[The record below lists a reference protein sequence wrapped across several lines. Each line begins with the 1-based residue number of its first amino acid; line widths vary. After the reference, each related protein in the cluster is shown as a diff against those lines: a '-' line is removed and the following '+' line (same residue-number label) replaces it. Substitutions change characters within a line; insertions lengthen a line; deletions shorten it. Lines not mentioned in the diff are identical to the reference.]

1 MADYKGRIGNLIR
14 DARKHR
20 GLTQHQLAELLGTS
34 QSAINRIEK
43 GHQNLSL
50 EMLARIG
57 AALDSEIVALGA
69 GPTHLRVDGPTTLS
83 GSIDVKTSKNAGV
96 ALLCAS
102 LLNKGRTTLRK
113 VARIEEVNR
122 LLEVLNSLGVATRWV
137 GDDNDLEIIPPAD
150 LNLAAIDETAA
161 RRTRSVIMFLG
172 PLLHRYDEFDLP
184 YAGGCNLGERTV
196 EPHMSALRP
205 FGLDVK
211 ASDGSYHASVN
222 RTIEPSRPIVL
233 TERGDTVTEN
243 ALMAAALHPGTTVIR
258 NASSNYMVQD
268 LCFYLQRLG
277 VEVEGIGTT
286 TLKVTGRSS
295 IDVDVDYAPAEDPIE
310 AMSLLAA
317 AIVTKSS
324 ITIRRVPIEFLEIEL
339 ATLEEM
345 GFRYD
350 RSPEYAALNGETRL
364 VDITT
369 HPSELRAPLDK
380 IHPMPFPGLNIDN
393 LPFFAV
399 IAAVAEG
406 QTLLHDWVYE
416 NRAIYLTEL
425 NKLGA
430 QVKLLD
436 PHRVLIDGPDAL
448 LRRGDRLP
456 ARPAPGRRA
465 AHRDARLEGPQRAA
479 LDVRHPPRLRGPRR
493 APQRARRQHRDVQ
506 GHLRRVSLVEEVAQR
521 PSRRLRPVG
530 LVTGARVA
538 SSTSGGARSVE
549 KSLHPGARDLADGG
563 GAVMSAVIRGRG
575 AVCWPAL
582 RCQSFSASTS
592 MPRSARARNTPCPSG
607 HELTVASPRVR

>member
-1 MADYKGRIGNLIR
+1 MTEGYKGRIGLLIR

-20 GLTQHQLAELLGTS
+20 GLTQAQLADLLGTS

-43 GHQNLSL
+43 GAQNLSL
-50 EMLARIG
+50 EMIARIG

-69 GPTHLRVDGPTTLS
+69 GPTHLRITGPTTLS
-83 GSIDVKTSKNAGV
+83 GSIEVKTSKNAGV

-102 LLNKGRTTLRK
+102 LLNQGRTTLRK

-122 LLEVLNSLGVATRWV
+122 LLEVLGSLGVQTRWL
-137 GDDNDLEIIPPAD
+137 GDEGDLEIIPPKQLRLD
-150 LNLAAIDETAA
+150 AIDEAAA

-172 PLLHRYDEFDLP
+172 PLLHRADTFDLP
-184 YAGGCNLGERTV
+184 YAGGCNLGTRTV

-205 FGLDVK
+205 FGLEVK
-211 ASDGSYHASVN
+211 ATDGSYHAMVDRSVVPQ
-222 RTIEPSRPIVL
+222 RAIVL

-277 VEVEGIGTT
+277 VTVEGVGTT
-286 TLKVTGRSS
+286 TLTVTGRES

-317 AIVTKSS
+317 AIVTRSE
-324 ITIRRVPIEFLEIEL
+324 ITITRVPIEFLEIEL
-339 ATLEEM
+339 ALLEEM

-350 RSPEYAALNGETRL
+350 RSEEYVAANGHTRL
-364 VDITT
+364 VDLTT
-369 HPSELRAPLDK
+369 KPSDLHAPLDK

-399 IAAVAEG
+399 IAAVATG

-425 NKLGA
+425 TKLGA

-436 PHRVLIDGPDAL
+436 PHRVMI
-448 LRRGDRLP
+448 
-456 ARPAPGRRA
+456 
-465 AHRDARLEGPQRAA
+465 EGPT
-479 LDVRHPPRLRGPRR
+479 HF
-493 APQRARRQHRDVQ
+493 
-506 GHLRRVSLVEEVAQR
+506 
-521 PSRRLRPVG
+521 
-530 LVTGARVA
+530 
-538 SSTSGGARSVE
+538 SGTE
-549 KSLHPGARDLADGG
+549 
-563 GAVMSAVIRGRG
+563 I
-575 AVCWPAL
+575 VCPPAL
-582 RCQSFSASTS
+582 RPAVVILLAMLASKGTS
-592 MPRSARARNTPCPSG
+592 VLRSTYVIARGYEDLAERLN
-607 HELTVASPRVR
+607 ELGAQIEPFRDI